1 MESFASKRVLVTGAT
16 GLIGSML
23 IKTLE
28 SANKEYGLNVDI
40 IGLARS
46 EERARKVL
54 GDVVDHVSMI
64 YTNDFNIEFDC
75 DYIFHT
81 ASPTTSSSPSK

>member
-1 MESFASKRVLVTGAT
+1 MSVQSDIKEIISNKELMESFASKRVLVTGAT

-23 IKTLE
+23 IKTLD

-46 EERARKVL
+46 E
-54 GDVVDHVSMI
+54 
-64 YTNDFNIEFDC
+64 
-75 DYIFHT
+75 
-81 ASPTTSSSPSK
+81 

>member
-1 MESFASKRVLVTGAT
+1 MSVQSDIKEIISNKELMESFASKRVLVTGAT

-23 IKTLE
+23 IKTLD

-54 GDVVDHVSMI
+54 RDVEIGRAHV
-64 YTNDFNIEFDC
+64 
-75 DYIFHT
+75 
-81 ASPTTSSSPSK
+81 